1 MWGKTIFSHQLQVS
15 DESSLSYV
23 YTSLK
28 TRVAIHFVSR
38 YVYEAKWIF
47 NFLTYMSSTPEPDKH
62 PLKQLLSYMKPYRT
76 KVRLATLFSILN
88 KLFDLAPPVLIGAAV
103 DVVVQGEESLIG
115 RLGVTDPFEQLLWL
129 AGITVIVWVFESVF
143 QYLFEIYWRDLAQ
156 FTQDSLRKDAYSNM
170 QEQELAFFEDRST
183 GDLISILNDDI
194 NQLERFLDNGANDLI
209 QVVVTVVV
217 IGSIF
222 IFSAPEIGW
231 MALVPMPFIIW
242 GSVWFQKK
250 LAPRYSNMRER
261 AGETSSQLVNNL
273 GGMATIKSFGTQ
285 EYENE
290 RIAKLSDRYK
300 KANQSVIRLSAAFV
314 PLIRMLILAG
324 FIGIL
329 IFAGFKTLEGNMEV
343 GLYSVLI
350 FVTQRLL
357 WPLTRLGETFDLYQ
371 RAMASTKRVMS
382 LLRKDENLEDGTVP
396 LPSDEVE
403 GEYKFKD
410 VSFRYRTGGKV
421 LNGLNMT
428 IPAGETVGIVGAT
441 GAGKSSLI
449 KLLMRFYDVTGGRIL
464 LDGRDL
470 REFKI
475 DDLVSAAGLVSQDVF
490 LFHGTVAENI
500 RYGTFNA
507 TDEELIEAAKLSEAH
522 DFVTD
527 LQDGYETVVGE
538 RGQKLSGGQRQRI
551 SIARA
556 ILKDPPVLILDEAT
570 SAVDNETEAAIQRSL
585 FKISKD
591 RTTII
596 IAHRLSTVRHADRI
610 FVLDEG
616 ELVEEGTHE
625 ELVNSEGI
633 YNQLWK
639 VQSGEMT
646 V

>member
-1 MWGKTIFSHQLQVS
+1 M
-15 DESSLSYV
+15 
-23 YTSLK
+23 
-28 TRVAIHFVSR
+28 
-38 YVYEAKWIF
+38 
-47 NFLTYMSSTPEPDKH
+47 PDHLGPDTH

-129 AGITVIVWVFESVF
+129 AGITVVVWVFESVF

-170 QEQELAFFEDRST
+170 QEQEMAFFEDRST

-250 LAPRYSNMRER
+250 LAPRYSTMRER

-403 GEYKFKD
+403 GEYQFKD
-410 VSFRYRTGGKV
+410 VSFRYRTGGQV

-470 REFKI
+470 REYKI

-500 RYGTFNA
+500 RYGTFDA
-507 TDEELIEAAKLSEAH
+507 TDDELIEAAKLAEAH

-625 ELVNSEGI
+625 ELVNTEGI

-639 VQSGEMT
+639 VQSGEIT

>member
-1 MWGKTIFSHQLQVS
+1 M
-15 DESSLSYV
+15 
-23 YTSLK
+23 
-28 TRVAIHFVSR
+28 
-38 YVYEAKWIF
+38 
-47 NFLTYMSSTPEPDKH
+47 PDHLGPDTH

-129 AGITVIVWVFESVF
+129 AGITVVVWVFESVF

-170 QEQELAFFEDRST
+170 QEQEMAFFEDRST

-250 LAPRYSNMRER
+250 LAPRYSTMRER

-403 GEYKFKD
+403 GEYQFKD
-410 VSFRYRTGGKV
+410 VSFRYRTGGQV

-449 KLLMRFYDVTGGRIL
+449 KLLMRFYDVNGGRIL

-470 REFKI
+470 REYKI

-500 RYGTFNA
+500 RYGTFDA
-507 TDEELIEAAKLSEAH
+507 TDDELIEAAKLAEAH

-625 ELVNSEGI
+625 ELVNTEGI

-639 VQSGEMT
+639 VQSGEIT

>member
-1 MWGKTIFSHQLQVS
+1 
-15 DESSLSYV
+15 
-23 YTSLK
+23 
-28 TRVAIHFVSR
+28 
-38 YVYEAKWIF
+38 
-47 NFLTYMSSTPEPDKH
+47 MSSTPKPETH
-62 PLKQLLSYMKPYRT
+62 PLRQLLTYMRPYRG
-76 KVRLATLFSILN
+76 KVRLATLYSILN

-103 DVVVQGEESLIG
+103 DVVVQGERSLIG
-115 RLGVTDPFEQLLWL
+115 RLGVTDPFDQLLWL

-156 FTQDSLRKDAYSNM
+156 FTQDSLRKDAYNNM
-170 QEQELAFFEDRST
+170 QGQELAFFEDRST

-222 IFSAPEIGW
+222 MFSAPDIGW
-231 MALVPMPFIIW
+231 MAILPMPFIIW

-250 LAPRYSNMRER
+250 LAPRYSKMRER

-290 RIAKLSDRYK
+290 RIARLSDRYK
-300 KANQSVIRLSAAFV
+300 KANQDVIRLSAAFV

-403 GEYKFKD
+403 GEYQFKD
-410 VSFRYRTGGKV
+410 VSFRYRTGGQV

-464 LDGRDL
+464 LDGRDI
-470 REFKI
+470 REYKI

-490 LFHGTVAENI
+490 LFHGSVAENI
-500 RYGTFNA
+500 RYGTFDA
-507 TDEELIEAAKLSEAH
+507 TDEEIIEAAKLAEAD

-527 LQDGYETVVGE
+527 LQDGYDTVVGE

-610 FVLDEG
+610 FVLDKG

-625 ELVNSEGI
+625 ELVNRDGI

-639 VQSGEMT
+639 VQSGEI
-646 V
+646 VV

>member
-1 MWGKTIFSHQLQVS
+1 
-15 DESSLSYV
+15 
-23 YTSLK
+23 
-28 TRVAIHFVSR
+28 
-38 YVYEAKWIF
+38 
-47 NFLTYMSSTPEPDKH
+47 MSSTPKPETH
-62 PLKQLLSYMKPYRT
+62 PLRQLLTYMRPYRG
-76 KVRLATLFSILN
+76 KVRLATLYSILN

-103 DVVVQGEESLIG
+103 DVVVQGEKSLIG
-115 RLGVTDPFEQLLWL
+115 RLGVTDPFDQLLWL

-170 QEQELAFFEDRST
+170 QDQELAFFEDRST

-222 IFSAPEIGW
+222 MFSAPDIGW
-231 MALVPMPFIIW
+231 MAILPMPFIIW

-250 LAPRYSNMRER
+250 LAPRYSKMRER

-290 RIAKLSDRYK
+290 RIARLSDRYK
-300 KANQSVIRLSAAFV
+300 KANQDVIRLSAAFV

-403 GEYKFKD
+403 GEYQFKD
-410 VSFRYRTGGKV
+410 VSFRYRTGGQV

-464 LDGRDL
+464 LDGRDI
-470 REFKI
+470 REYKI

-490 LFHGTVAENI
+490 LFHGSVAENI
-500 RYGTFNA
+500 RYGTFDA
-507 TDEELIEAAKLSEAH
+507 TDEEIIEAAKLAEAD

-527 LQDGYETVVGE
+527 LQDGYDTVVGE

-610 FVLDEG
+610 FVLDKG

-625 ELVNSEGI
+625 ELVNRDGI

-639 VQSGEMT
+639 VQSGEI
-646 V
+646 VV

>member
-1 MWGKTIFSHQLQVS
+1 M
-15 DESSLSYV
+15 
-23 YTSLK
+23 
-28 TRVAIHFVSR
+28 
-38 YVYEAKWIF
+38 
-47 NFLTYMSSTPEPDKH
+47 PDHLGPDTH
-62 PLKQLLSYMKPYRT
+62 PLKQLLSYMSPFRG
-76 KVRLATLFSILN
+76 KVRLATLFSVLN
-88 KLFDLAPPVLIGAAV
+88 KLFDLAPPILIGAAV
-103 DVVVQGEESLIG
+103 DVVVQGEQSLIG

-156 FTQDSLRKDAYSNM
+156 FTQDSLRIDAYSNM
-170 QEQELAFFEDRST
+170 QDQELAFFEDRST
-183 GDLISILNDDI
+183 GDLIAILNDDI
-194 NQLERFLDNGANDLI
+194 NQLERFLDKGANDII
-209 QVVVTVVV
+209 QVIVTVVV

-250 LAPRYSNMRER
+250 LAPRYSKMRER

-285 EYENE
+285 DYENE
-290 RIAKLSDRYK
+290 RIAKLSDNYK

-396 LPSDEVE
+396 LPSNEVE
-403 GEYKFKD
+403 GEYQFKD
-410 VSFRYRTGGKV
+410 VSFRYRTGGQV
-421 LNGLNMT
+421 LNGLSMT

-470 REFKI
+470 REYKI

-500 RYGTFNA
+500 RYGTFEA
-507 TDEELIEAAKLSEAH
+507 TDEEIIEAAQLAEAH

-527 LQDGYETVVGE
+527 LQNGYETVVGE

-556 ILKDPPVLILDEAT
+556 ILKDPPILILDEAT

-596 IAHRLSTVRHADRI
+596 IAHRLSTIRHADRI
-610 FVLDEG
+610 FVLDQG
-616 ELVEEGTHE
+616 DLVEEGTHE
-625 ELVNSEGI
+625 ELVNKNGI
-633 YNQLWK
+633 YDQLWK
-639 VQSGEMT
+639 VQSGE
-646 V
+646 VVV

>member
-1 MWGKTIFSHQLQVS
+1 M
-15 DESSLSYV
+15 
-23 YTSLK
+23 
-28 TRVAIHFVSR
+28 
-38 YVYEAKWIF
+38 
-47 NFLTYMSSTPEPDKH
+47 NSTPKPQTH
-62 PLKQLLSYMKPYRT
+62 PFKQLLSYMTPYRG

-88 KLFDLAPPVLIGAAV
+88 KLFDLAPPILIGAAV
-103 DVVVQGEESLIG
+103 DVVVQGEQSLIG
-115 RLGVTDPFEQLLWL
+115 RMGVTDPFQQLIWL
-129 AGITVIVWVFESVF
+129 AGITVVVWVFESVF

-156 FTQDSLRKDAYSNM
+156 FMQDSLRKDAYANL
-170 QEQELAFFEDRST
+170 QDQQLAFFEDRST

-194 NQLERFLDNGANDLI
+194 NQLERFLDNGANDII
-209 QVVVTVVV
+209 QVIVTVVV

-231 MALVPMPFIIW
+231 MAIVPMPFIIW

-250 LAPRYSNMRER
+250 LAPRYSTMRER

-273 GGMATIKSFGTQ
+273 GGMATIKGFGTQ
-285 EYENE
+285 EFENE

-300 KANQSVIRLSAAFV
+300 KANQNVIRLSAAFV

-371 RAMASTKRVMS
+371 RAMASTRRVMS
-382 LLRKDENLEDGTVP
+382 LLRKDETLEDGSVP
-396 LPSDEVE
+396 LPVEEVD
-403 GEYKFKD
+403 GEYEFD
-410 VSFRYRTGGKV
+410 NVSFRYRTGDQV
-421 LNGLNMT
+421 LNNLNLT
-428 IPAGETVGIVGAT
+428 ISGGETVGIVGAT

-464 LDGRDL
+464 LDGRDI
-470 REFKI
+470 REYKI
-475 DDLVSAAGLVSQDVF
+475 RDLVRASGLVSQDVF
-490 LFHGTVAENI
+490 LFHGTVEENI
-500 RYGTFNA
+500 RYGSFDA
-507 TDEELIEAAKLSEAH
+507 SREDIVHAAELAEAH
-522 DFVTD
+522 DFVQN
-527 LQDGYETVVGE
+527 LPDGYDTVVGE

-556 ILKDPPVLILDEAT
+556 ILKDPPILILDEAT

-625 ELVNSEGI
+625 ELVNTEGI

-639 VQSGEMT
+639 VQSGEIT

>member
-470 REFKI
+470 REYKI